1 MLDLKQEDR
10 ILGGMTKDVLVEKNR
25 EVLEKLERS
34 QDIQNLIL
42 EQRFGYLNLLTAEE
56 ISKFLIGFDS
66 QEIAIVLRHMEENDH
81 SYLIKRLSKQM
92 RVDILKYLNK
102 DNIYDVKEEKDVDV
116 KLRRKIVDFYRK
128 IFTKDIDNAP
138 MATAILE
145 YDPNIKETL
154 KVLQDDPSFDFK
166 EEYKVFLVSYKEA
179 LKDWDNAIEVFYD
192 LENEDVSVLLKKV
205 DKDTANRILE
215 TFPEMRRQLIL
226 KQIPSEKNF
235 EEVFEKAKT
244 VFMRRYRQVYKK
256 DKK

>member
-1 MLDLKQEDR
+1 TNLAPEGEKQEKTLLDSGKESAEFFHNEVLKKIIEYIKVSPLTSRSCLQSLPVESRLAVVESIGDRVIKNAFFHMLDLKQEDR

-128 IFTKDIDNAP
+128 IFTKDI
-138 MATAILE
+138 
-145 YDPNIKETL
+145 
-154 KVLQDDPSFDFK
+154 
-166 EEYKVFLVSYKEA
+166 
-179 LKDWDNAIEVFYD
+179 
-192 LENEDVSVLLKKV
+192 
-205 DKDTANRILE
+205 
-215 TFPEMRRQLIL
+215 
-226 KQIPSEKNF
+226 
-235 EEVFEKAKT
+235 
-244 VFMRRYRQVYKK
+244 
-256 DKK
+256 